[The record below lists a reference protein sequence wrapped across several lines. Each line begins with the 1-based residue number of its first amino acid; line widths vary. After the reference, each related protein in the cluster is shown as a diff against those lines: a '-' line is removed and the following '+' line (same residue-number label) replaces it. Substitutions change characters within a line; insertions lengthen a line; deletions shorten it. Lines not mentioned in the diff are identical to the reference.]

1 MVEIIAVFIHN
12 GHQQQP
18 SPGETAALISASR
31 SLNGVDQAIT
41 SLNYKL
47 NSIKHR
53 VITAIRSHYTDDASL
68 AALTSIATDELIQS
82 IWDTGT
88 DLEKIKRKRRNF
100 SSVRSSINGDLK
112 RLSPEDENPENLTI
126 TDQNIFDMTDEAKN
140 SLLSSFTDAISTGD
154 LDINQVTDI
163 LKMVTEFLADVEKD
177 STEDTDPLDI
187 IKHIKA
193 ILTKAANGDLKGL
206 EVEEIEDDLEA
217 IELDEEEEI
226 EEVED
231 DLEDLELDEEEE
243 IEEVE
248 DDLEAIEL
256 DEEEEIEEVDD
267 DIEAIEL
274 EEDEEVEEIDDDLEA
289 IELDEEEEIEEVE
302 DDLEDLELDEEEEIE
317 EVEDDL
323 EDLELDEEE
332 EIEEVEDD
340 LEAIELDEEEEIEE
354 VEDDLE
360 DLELTEDEEIE
371 EVEEVEEVED
381 EMDTLELDEEEEI
394 QEVDDD
400 MESLELAEDEEIEE
414 VDDDMETLEV
424 DENAELIKVNRL
436 TEEEFQ
442 ALEEFK
448 KKKELAENFDNAL
461 GDRDKKY
468 NAYVRIPEGT
478 YTVGARQSTRK
489 TLDLQQLKMPKAY
502 IAKYPV
508 TNSLFEVFVEQTGY
522 VTTAEK
528 KGEGTVFQGRF
539 KKSKGSALWKKS
551 AGSTLM
557 KGACW
562 YQPHGP
568 GSSLH
573 GKRNHPVVQI
583 SIADANVFS
592 SWIGRRLPSEAEWEA
607 AARTDMGFKYPWGN
621 QWQENACNIEKSSV
635 ADTTPVD
642 HYEDHAN
649 EFRIV
654 DLLGNA
660 MEWVSD
666 QEEVI
671 VDGKAPALFN
681 IAKGGGWIARQDV
694 TVTSRALFRPGFTSN
709 TIGFRCISK
718 IDL

>member
-1 MVEIIAVFIHN
+1 M
-12 GHQQQP
+12 
-18 SPGETAALISASR
+18 ISASR
-31 SLNGVDQAIT
+31 SLSGIDQAIT
-41 SLNYKL
+41 SLNYRL

-68 AALTSIATDELIQS
+68 TALTSIATDELIQS

-126 TDQNIFDMTDEAKN
+126 TEKNIFDMTDEAKN
-140 SLLSSFTDAISTGD
+140 NLLSSFTDAISTGD

-177 STEDTDPLDI
+177 SAEDKDPLDI

-193 ILTKAANGDLKGL
+193 ILTKAASGDLEDL
-206 EVEEIEDDLEA
+206 ELEEVEEEEVEEVEEVEDDVEEIELDEDEEVEEVEDDVEE
-217 IELDEEEEI
+217 IELDEDEEVEEVEDDVEEI
-226 EEVED
+226 ELDEDEEVEEVEDDVEEIELEEDEEVEEVED
-231 DLEDLELDEEEE
+231 DLEDLELEEEEEE

-248 DDLEAIEL
+248 DDM
-256 DEEEEIEEVDD
+256 
-267 DIEAIEL
+267 
-274 EEDEEVEEIDDDLEA
+274 
-289 IELDEEEEIEEVE
+289 
-302 DDLEDLELDEEEEIE
+302 EDLELE
-317 EVEDDL
+317 
-323 EDLELDEEE
+323 
-332 EIEEVEDD
+332 
-340 LEAIELDEEEEIEE
+340 
-354 VEDDLE
+354 
-360 DLELTEDEEIE
+360 
-371 EVEEVEEVED
+371 
-381 EMDTLELDEEEEI
+381 
-394 QEVDDD
+394 
-400 MESLELAEDEEIEE
+400 EDEEIEE
-414 VDDDMETLEV
+414 VDDDMEDLELEEDEEIEEVDDDLETLEV
-424 DENAELIKVNRL
+424 DEDEDLIDVDKL
-436 TEEEFQ
+436 TEEERQ

-468 NAYVRIPEGT
+468 NAYVRIPEGI
-478 YTVGARQSTRK
+478 YTVGSNRDARK
-489 TLDLQQLKMPKAY
+489 TLELQQVEMPKAF
-502 IAKYPV
+502 ISKYPV

-528 KGEGTVFQGRF
+528 KGAGTVFQGRF
-539 KKSKGSALWKKS
+539 KKTKGSALWKKS

-583 SIADANVFS
+583 SIADANIFS

-607 AARTDMGFKYPWGN
+607 AARTDMGFRYPWGN

-642 HYEDHAN
+642 QYEDHAN
-649 EFRIV
+649 EFRVV
-654 DLLGNA
+654 DLLGNV
-660 MEWVSD
+660 MEWVSN
-666 QEEVI
+666 QEEGGVN
-671 VDGKAPALFN
+671 GKEPALFN
-681 IAKGGGWIARQDV
+681 IAKGGGWIAKQDI
-694 TVTSRALFRPGFTSN
+694 TVTSRALFRPNFTSN

-718 IDL
+718 VDL